1 MMKSKIGPVTAY
13 ADAVQAGYTGTREE
27 FGRQQADFAKN
38 AASVEQA
45 KTEVNQAIESFGQ
58 TANAAKQDVISEG
71 NNQIKRIEDA
81 APDLEIDREQI
92 KKNTQDIAKK
102 ITNPPNGTAG
112 QVLTKTENSEEW
124 RDPVAGNVPKK
135 LSDLESDSDHRT
147 VTDTEKD
154 SWNGKYNKPES
165 GIPASDLADGV
176 MPDVSKKLTQPETV
190 TVGQIL
196 KVKSVND
203 DGTIVLEAVDMTSG
217 GVDDV
222 QIGGTSI
229 VDGGVANIPYP
240 EFNGYGEGA
249 QIAGVMTDT
258 TDQFVCGKIGNSF
271 TNGVPVLK
279 RVTLNDVR
287 NAVAINSS
295 NRHNCV
301 PAYYIKYFVKS
312 TLTNYLDADW
322 ADSEKILA
330 QETIGIRIIKTA
342 MDEVAVAG
350 AHYYLPEQTELT
362 ITLPD
367 DALPGQEITVVW
379 YNGETPATLAVAG
392 NMLDFD
398 YAPGANTRSEISCL
412 WDGTY
417 WSLISNEQ
425 SVPTTTEEVVAS
437 E

>member
-13 ADAVQAGYTGTREE
+13 ADAVAAGYTGTREE
-27 FGRQQADFAKN
+27 FGRQQAEFAKN

-45 KTEVNQAIESFGQ
+45 KAEVKQAIESFGQ
-58 TANAAKQDVISEG
+58 TANAAKQDIISEG
-71 NNQIKRIEDA
+71 DRQVQRIEDA

-92 KKNTQDIAKK
+92 KKNTQDIAKR
-102 ITNPPNGTAG
+102 ITNPPNGTTG
-112 QVLTKTENSEEW
+112 QVLTKNENGEEW

-176 MPDVSKKLTQPETV
+176 IPDVSKKLTQPETV

-196 KVKSVND
+196 KVKFVND

-222 QIGGTSI
+222 KIGGTSI
-229 VDGGVANIPYP
+229 VNGGVANIPKGSDTTFGVYKLLP
-240 EFNGYGEGA
+240 DITGMLFLNSQGFLGVSTATNDNISKRNGRYSYRLIKA
-249 QIAGVMTDT
+249 SSADSLTRITMTDGLGPAW
-258 TDQFVCGKIGNSF
+258 TDTEKTGAWSR
-271 TNGVPVLK
+271 L
-279 RVTLNDVR
+279 
-287 NAVAINSS
+287 SS
-295 NRHNCV
+295 
-301 PAYYIKYFVKS
+301 
-312 TLTNYLDADW
+312 
-322 ADSEKILA
+322 
-330 QETIGIRIIKTA
+330 IKTA

-379 YNGETPATLAVAG
+379 YNGETPATLAISG
-392 NMLDFD
+392 NMLDLD
-398 YAPGANTRSEISCL
+398 YAPGANSRSEISCL

-417 WSLISNEQ
+417 WSIISNEQ

>member
-27 FGRQQADFAKN
+27 FGRQQAEFAKN
-38 AASVEQA
+38 AAKVEQV

-58 TANAAKQDVISEG
+58 TADAAKQDVISEG

-112 QVLTKTENSEEW
+112 QVLIKTENSEEW

-176 MPDVSKKLTQPETV
+176 IPDVSKKLTQPETV

-229 VDGGVANIPYP
+229 VDGGVANIPMASYD
-240 EFNGYGEGA
+240 NLGLVQLNKS
-249 QIAGVMTDT
+249 QIERNQNTGITYLAPINNISNDWSSARREKTCNIVTQALTIASIDWGVKHAMTDGIGT
-258 TDQFVCGKIGNSF
+258 AWTDTEKTGAWSR
-271 TNGVPVLK
+271 L
-279 RVTLNDVR
+279 
-287 NAVAINSS
+287 SS
-295 NRHNCV
+295 
-301 PAYYIKYFVKS
+301 
-312 TLTNYLDADW
+312 
-322 ADSEKILA
+322 
-330 QETIGIRIIKTA
+330 IKTA

-362 ITLPD
+362 IALPD
-367 DALPGQEITVVW
+367 DALLGQEITVVW
-379 YNGETPATLAVAG
+379 YNGETPATLAVDG

-398 YAPGANTRSEISCL
+398 YAPGANSRSEISCL

-425 SVPTTTEEVVAS
+425 SVPVTPVTEEVTVD
-437 E
+437 ET